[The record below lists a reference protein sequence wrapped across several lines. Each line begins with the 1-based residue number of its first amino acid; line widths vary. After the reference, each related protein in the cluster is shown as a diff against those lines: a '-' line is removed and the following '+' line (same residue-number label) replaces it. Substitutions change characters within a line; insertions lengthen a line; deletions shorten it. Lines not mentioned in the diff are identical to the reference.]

1 MYIENFINPRY
12 RVNLD
17 FDKLEFGGDVPSK
30 TSCVLEYLVSFFLMV
45 LLVVN
50 VCHVWWLAVIPNV
63 LVLCLV
69 FPPVTSFFQLK
80 MGVTFSGKFIWIGS
94 ILLVGLVFGMMKVS
108 KATDEKRRIE
118 TEIAAEQQR
127 QAALAI
133 EQEQMR
139 MAEEKE
145 KIRLDSLN
153 FHQQR
158 ADSLL
163 QKKNMN
169 EALVEYE
176 AAVPFAD
183 ELVASM
189 IYYKIGNLFFANKQY
204 KEALSTYLK
213 ISQSQN
219 NSSSDTLQYNKAIC
233 YMEENGD
240 IQSAVYALKKAVRTK
255 RVELLFNKIN
265 PVKTRYSY
273 VDKPVERRRI
283 AYYEIL
289 CGDGSSSFSSSRR
302 GACSHH
308 GGVADWN
315 HPVYEKYTVNQ
326 KQKISEKYREYGEW

>member
-12 RVNLD
+12 RVDLD
-17 FDKLEFGGDVPSK
+17 FDKLEFGGDISSK
-30 TSCVLEYLVSFFLMV
+30 SSCVLEYLASIFLMV

-63 LVLCLV
+63 LALCLV
-69 FPPVTSFFQLK
+69 FPPVTSFLQSK
-80 MGVTFSGKFIWIGS
+80 MGVTFSGKFIWIAS

-108 KATDEKRRIE
+108 KAIDEKRRIE

-127 QAALAI
+127 QAAIAI

-139 MAEEKE
+139 IAKEKE

-153 FHQQR
+153 SHQQR

-163 QKKNMN
+163 QKKKMD
-169 EALVEYE
+169 EAMAEYE
-176 AAVPFAD
+176 AAIPFAD

-204 KEALSTYLK
+204 KEALSNYLK

-233 YMEENGD
+233 YLKNENV
-240 IQSAVYALKKAVRTK
+240 QAAVYALKRSVRTK

-265 PVKTRYSY
+265 PIKTRYSY

-302 GACSHH
+302 GACSRH

-326 KQKISEKYREYGEW
+326 KQKISEKYREYGEL